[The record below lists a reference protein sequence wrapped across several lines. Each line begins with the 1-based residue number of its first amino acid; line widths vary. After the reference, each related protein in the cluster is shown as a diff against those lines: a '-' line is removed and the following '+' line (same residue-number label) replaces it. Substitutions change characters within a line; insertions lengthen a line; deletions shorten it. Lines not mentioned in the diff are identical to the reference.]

1 MIDNKFDELQDQCV
15 RFAQR
20 LIQTPSLSGEE
31 ALIAGVIANEMTELK
46 FNEVWRDDGGNICG
60 RIFGRDR
67 SLGALVLNGHL
78 DHVDPGELD
87 RWSVDP
93 YSGVIKENRIFGRGA
108 CDVKGPMSVQIY
120 AMAALKRFS
129 IVPKRDIV
137 FTGVVQE
144 EVGGAGAKYWIEHL
158 SYPVKLVILGEPS
171 ENHLSL
177 GHRGILQ
184 ITVKFSGKSRHAS
197 APADSSN
204 PNYAL
209 ATFLNRIRERQSELS
224 SHSLLGATTV
234 APTVLEVDTR
244 SLNVT
249 PAWTRVVLD
258 FRSGSESASSLRRF
272 IHQVA
277 GDLDYSIEP
286 TLEFDG
292 EEGIFDTVEPLAGYF
307 TPPELHV
314 VQTVKDLVTDGMG
327 WEPDL
332 TSYRFAT
339 DGRHFVNHDLA
350 IIGYAPG
357 EESLAHTAD
366 ESISIPMMADSL
378 RGHLNLLRNF

>member
-1 MIDNKFDELQDQCV
+1 MNNNKFNKLQDQCV

-20 LIQTPSLSGEE
+20 LIQTPSMSGEE
-31 ALIAGVIANEMTELK
+31 ARIAGVISNEMTELN
-46 FNEVWRDDGGNICG
+46 FDEVWQDGAGNICG

-67 SLGALVLNGHL
+67 SLGALVLNTHL

-93 YSGVIKENRIFGRGA
+93 YSAVIQGDRILGRGA
-108 CDVKGPMSVQIY
+108 CDIKGPMAVQIY

-129 IVPKRDIV
+129 VVPKRDIV

-144 EVGGAGAKYWIEHL
+144 EVGGAGAKYWIDHL
-158 SYPVKLVILGEPS
+158 NYPVELVILGEPS
-171 ENHLSL
+171 ENNLSL

-184 ITVKFSGKSRHAS
+184 ITIKFPGKSRHAS
-197 APADSSN
+197 APDDGSN
-204 PNYAL
+204 PNYAV
-209 ATFLNRIRERQSELS
+209 ATFLNRIRKHQAELS
-224 SHSLLGATTV
+224 SHPLLGSTTV
-234 APTVLEVDTR
+234 APTILEVDTR

-258 FRSGSESASSLRRF
+258 FRSGSESGSSLRRF

-277 GDLDYSIEP
+277 GDLDFSIEP
-286 TLEFDG
+286 TLEIEG
-292 EEGIFDTVEPLAGYF
+292 ESEILESGEPLAGYF
-307 TPPELHV
+307 TPPEQPV
-314 VQTVKDLVTDGMG
+314 VQTVKDLVTGGMG
-327 WEPDL
+327 WEPAL
-332 TSYRFAT
+332 SSYRFAT
-339 DGRHFVNHDLA
+339 DGRHFTKHDMA

-378 RGHLNLLRNF
+378 RGYVNLLRNF

>member
-1 MIDNKFDELQDQCV
+1 MNRFKFDKLQDQCV

-20 LIQTPSLSGEE
+20 LIQTPSMSGEE
-31 ALIAGVIANEMTELK
+31 ARIAGVISKEMTELN
-46 FNEVWRDDGGNICG
+46 FDEVWQDAAGNICG

-67 SLGALVLNGHL
+67 SLGALVLNTHL

-93 YSGVIKENRIFGRGA
+93 YSAVIQGDRIIGRGA
-108 CDVKGPMSVQIY
+108 CDIKGPMAVQIY

-129 IVPKRDIV
+129 INPIRDIV

-144 EVGGAGAKYWIEHL
+144 EVGGAGAKYWIDHL
-158 SYPVKLVILGEPS
+158 NYPVELVILGEPS
-171 ENHLSL
+171 ENNLSL

-184 ITVKFSGKSRHAS
+184 ITIKFLGISRHAS
-197 APADSSN
+197 APDDGSN
-204 PNYAL
+204 PNYSV
-209 ATFLNRIRERQSELS
+209 ATFLNRIKERQAELS
-224 SHSLLGATTV
+224 SHPVLGATTV
-234 APTVLEVDTR
+234 SPTILEVDTR

-249 PAWTRVVLD
+249 PAWTRLVLD
-258 FRSGSESASSLRRF
+258 FRSGSESGSSLRRF

-277 GDLDYSIEP
+277 GDLDFSIEP
-286 TLEFDG
+286 TLEIEG
-292 EEGIFDTVEPLAGYF
+292 ESEILESDESLAGYF
-307 TPPELHV
+307 TPPEHPV
-314 VQTVKDLVTDGMG
+314 VHTVKDLVTDGMG
-327 WEPDL
+327 WEPAL
-332 TSYRFAT
+332 SSYRFAT
-339 DGRHFVNHDLA
+339 DGRHFTKHDMA

-378 RGHLNLLRNF
+378 RGYVNLLRNF